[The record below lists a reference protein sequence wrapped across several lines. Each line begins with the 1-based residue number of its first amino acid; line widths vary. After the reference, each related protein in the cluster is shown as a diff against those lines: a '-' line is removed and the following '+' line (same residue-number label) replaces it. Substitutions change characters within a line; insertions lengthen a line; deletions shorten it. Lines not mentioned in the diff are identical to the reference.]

1 MNPFNMK
8 NLETELEL
16 ATRTDLLDMKDI
28 EAQLNGIMQSPCGK
42 DKMVKVKAKV
52 NVDVEVKAN
61 PKTPLDDMS
70 ALEAELDQIQAQVE
84 MEMEMETQTSVTV
97 TAPTPASTSVSTS
110 PKGLNNMQDLGGELN
125 KILSTLPI
133 KPGTRLTHVRKPTRI
148 AQKIAPCVS
157 SCDPNGNGINK
168 ANDTPATETANG
180 NGNGKRR
187 SSLSPSDRQTLLE
200 RISPSTLNL
209 HPKTAGPDKEKE
221 GGNSENGTDTNVEGA
236 VLLCKFIQCA
246 LWDSGFRYVLLNYQ
260 FDAVLAA
267 AGIEVKCIL
276 DMFAGW
282 TVVQRLRLVSQTATG
297 KLTREDFCKKGVVF
311 AKTRGLLLAGKCNC
325 MCDRDYVCIHSWENE
340 IVLTPFYAHSVIV
353 DAMGLG
359 KTIEVRL
366 NLFQMLYAGC
376 TFGFLAHI
384 LLASLH
390 IGVGNWCC
398 NATQ

>member
-8 NLETELEL
+8 KLETELEL

-42 DKMVKVKAKV
+42 DKMVKVKAKAKV
-52 NVDVEVKAN
+52 NVNVEVKAN

-70 ALEAELDQIQAQVE
+70 ALETELDQMQARE
-84 MEMEMETQTSVTV
+84 EMEMETQTSVNV
-97 TAPTPASTSVSTS
+97 TAPASTSVSTS
-110 PKGLNNMQDLGGELN
+110 PKGLNNMQDLGNELN
-125 KILSTLPI
+125 KILSTLPT

-157 SCDPNGNGINK
+157 RCDPNGNGINK
-168 ANDTPATETANG
+168 ANDTPSTANG
-180 NGNGKRR
+180 NGNGHL
-187 SSLSPSDRQTLLE
+187 SLSPSDRQTLLE
-200 RISPSTLNL
+200 RISPSSLNL
-209 HPKTAGPDKEKE
+209 HPKTAGPDKGKE
-221 GGNSENGTDTNVEGA
+221 GGKSENGTGTNVEGA

-282 TVVQRLRLVSQTATG
+282 TVAQRLRLVSQTATG

-325 MCDRDYVCIHSWENE
+325 MCDRDCVCVN
-340 IVLTPFYAHSVIV
+340 IVGRMKV
-353 DAMGLG
+353 
-359 KTIEVRL
+359 
-366 NLFQMLYAGC
+366 C
-376 TFGFLAHI
+376 
-384 LLASLH
+384 
-390 IGVGNWCC
+390 
-398 NATQ
+398 